1 MAVIRLTEILS
12 LELADKNI
20 QVNALGPGS
29 INTRMWEDIRDQ
41 AQAVGDTEI
50 YEFGQRVT
58 GGGGASIERAAELA
72 VWLASEASGQLSG
85 RLIHA
90 VMDDFENLTPR
101 IAEIMAGDA
110 YTLRRIGLD

>member
-1 MAVIRLTEILS
+1 MS

-58 GGGGASIERAAELA
+58 GGGGSSIERAAELA
-72 VWLASEASGQLSG
+72 VWLASEPSGQLSG

-110 YTLRRIGLD
+110 YTLRRVDLD